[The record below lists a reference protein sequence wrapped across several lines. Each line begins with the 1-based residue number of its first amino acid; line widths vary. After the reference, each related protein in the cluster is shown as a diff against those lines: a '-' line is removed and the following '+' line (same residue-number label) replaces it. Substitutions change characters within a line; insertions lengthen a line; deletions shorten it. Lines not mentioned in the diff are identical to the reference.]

1 MDIKG
6 TIVDFIICNFPKVRE
21 LKNFEDVSLLEEGI
35 IDSVGVLELILFL
48 EQTFAF
54 SVEDEE
60 IIPDNLDS
68 VNKLAIYVQS
78 KLKNNML

>member
-1 MDIKG
+1 MDTKA
-6 TIVDFIICNFPKVRE
+6 TIVDFISRNFPKARE
-21 LKNFEDVSLLEEGI
+21 WKNFDDASLLEEGI

-68 VNKLAIYVQS
+68 VNKLVIYVQS
-78 KLKNNML
+78 KSANNML